1 MYGSNMVDYGAPLD
15 HPFEKKEN
23 PQAYDEFAYAYTHKF
38 AARHI
43 LGVVG
48 GNEVSLVKGNRV
60 DLESDLQG
68 ITRPN
73 SWCTARKHLP
83 PKQGDTQIKRLNPK
97 EDTFS
102 VDVRM
107 QHLPTYQMW
116 AYPVTLSPLPI
127 ENQVCKAPH
136 KY

>member
-1 MYGSNMVDYGAPLD
+1 MADYGAPLD

-23 PQAYDEFAYAYTHKF
+23 PQAYDEMVYTQVHKY

-48 GNEVSLVKGNRV
+48 GNEVSLIKGNRV
-60 DLESDLQG
+60 DLESDLLG

-73 SWCTARKHLP
+73 TWCTDRKHLP
-83 PKQGDTQIKRLNPK
+83 PKVNDTEIKRNNPK

-102 VDVRM
+102 VDVRK
-107 QHLPTYQMW
+107 QHLPVYQMW
-116 AYPVTLSPLPI
+116 AYPVTFAPKPI
-127 ENQVCKAPH
+127 QNEVCKQPH